1 MRYLILALAVYA
13 AAVVQTSLAPALE
26 VRHVMPD
33 LFALAAVLWELT
45 AVRRDADRAADASPR
60 GFFAAAL
67 VGLAYDLTSSG
78 PLGVGFGLF
87 TGVGWLI
94 ASIRAKF
101 DLAHLLMQ
109 LSAVFFATA
118 AIAGGEAVIWRLRGE
133 TALPWTTL
141 VVRAACV
148 GVYTTAVAVPIVMV
162 LGWLR
167 EVRRPQNVGR
177 LS

>member
-1 MRYLILALAVYA
+1 MRFIVLAVAVYA
-13 AAVVQTSLAPALE
+13 AAVAQTSLAPALE

-33 LFALAAVLWELT
+33 LFALAAVLWQLT
-45 AVRRDADRAADASPR
+45 ARRDADRAADGSPR
-60 GFFAAAL
+60 GFIAAAL

-87 TGVGWLI
+87 AGMGWLI
-94 ASIRAKF
+94 ASIRAKL
-101 DLAHLLMQ
+101 DLAHPLMQ
-109 LSAVFFATA
+109 LTTVFFATA
-118 AIAGGEAVIWRLRGE
+118 AIASAEAIIWRLRGE
-133 TALPWTTL
+133 TALPSSTL

-148 GVYTTAVAVPIVMV
+148 GVYTAAVTLPIVMV

-167 EVRRPQNVGR
+167 EVGPLQNVER